1 MGLKAGLNLFRTMF
15 GRSAKT
21 VVKQAA
27 EQALVTRRMTRT
39 LTDPITGAVTG
50 LERNITRNGEEALA
64 RLEYLPNGSTKMTI
78 FNKDGFAPEWRT
90 KTVTREKGASVFG
103 GDKVTVEKDYTHYW
117 CYNEKTKLTKEYN
130 KAGSLEHK
138 GLDYYKNSGNETFI
152 RHTASQD
159 KVYAEYPLTSGSKGM
174 LTNPNENQYIQHALD
189 GKNNYG
195 RFVQKETNYEKII
208 AAKEQAA
215 IDAAK
220 KAEQGAAAAK
230 LAAEKA
236 VAELAAKQ
244 PRINISKALGRNI
257 DELTVKETKLA
268 NGAIERT
275 FSDPETGKVLAKTQD
290 LGIGHK
296 EWIYGGKA
304 DMIFMSQVGKDTP
317 YIVAKKGNY
326 TQVDYVRRDR
336 QGNPIHI
343 AKQYY
348 NDGASSLERDV
359 FGNEVY
365 SAKGRVQV
373 FDPSAANARAKYPN
387 IAKDY
392 PDYPKYPIWQ
402 GEASR
407 GAYDYGWTPLQNR
420 VNTRVRELN
429 TDAKQN
435 VINLNDLFSAYKA

>member
-21 VVKQAA
+21 VATHAPAPQRV
-27 EQALVTRRMTRT
+27 TRT

-78 FNKDGFAPEWRT
+78 FDKNGFAPEWRT

-103 GDKVTVEKDYTHYW
+103 GDKITVEKDYTQYW

-138 GLDYYKNSGNETFI
+138 ELDYYKNSGNETFI
-152 RHTASQD
+152 RYAASQD

-174 LTNPNENQYIQHALD
+174 LNNPYESQHIQHAVD
-189 GKNNYG
+189 GKKNYG
-195 RFVQKETNYEKII
+195 RFFQKETNYEKIV
-208 AAKEQAA
+208 AAKEPAA
-215 IDAAK
+215 MDAAK
-220 KAEQGAAAAK
+220 KAEQEAAAAK

-236 VAELAAKQ
+236 AAELAAKQ

-275 FSDPETGKVLAKTQD
+275 FSDPQTGKVLAKTQD

-326 TQVDYVRRDR
+326 TQVDYVRQDR

-359 FGNEVY
+359 YNNKLC
-365 SAKGRVQV
+365 SAYGEVQV
-373 FDPSAANARAKYPN
+373 FDPSAANARVKYPN

-392 PDYPKYPIWQ
+392 PDYPKYPVWQ
-402 GEASR
+402 GEASH
-407 GAYDYGWTPLQNR
+407 GAYDYGWTPLQKR
-420 VNTRVRELN
+420 VNARLGELN

-435 VINLNDLFSAYKA
+435 VIDLKDLFSAYKA